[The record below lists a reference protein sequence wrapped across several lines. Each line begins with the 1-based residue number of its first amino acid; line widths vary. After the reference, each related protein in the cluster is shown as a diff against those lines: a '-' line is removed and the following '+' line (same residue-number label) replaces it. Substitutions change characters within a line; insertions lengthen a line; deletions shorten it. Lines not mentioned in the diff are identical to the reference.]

1 MILYV
6 DDICAIN
13 LQRTDG
19 NSAVGQ
25 RRSVHRQRENGK
37 KQECRTESRV
47 FELWDFL
54 RVQET
59 RWEGEKARSLEPR
72 GGWEC
77 QMV

>member
-25 RRSVHRQRENGK
+25 RRRGGRCVHRQRENGK
-37 KQECRTESRV
+37 SKNVGLRAGSLNFGTFCVSR
-47 FELWDFL
+47 
-54 RVQET
+54 RP
-59 RWEGEKARSLEPR
+59 GGKEKRQGA
-72 GGWEC
+72 
-77 QMV
+77 